1 MMLDN
6 TQSSMSTYTADC
18 SGVASALYELG
29 GMTVIHDAS
38 GCNSTYTTHDEPRW
52 NTMPSAGFI
61 SALTEMD
68 AVLGNDSRIIDDIVD
83 AARKLTPAFVA
94 IAGTPIPMMTGVDL
108 KGIARLVESRTRI
121 PSFAVQTN
129 SMRAYSVGCAQAW
142 IELSRRFVVP
152 NGARAGSFGINLLGA
167 TPLGFSTGGMLESLR
182 AAAARAGYTIN
193 ACWAMGDKLESL
205 ANTAAARVNVV
216 VSSSGL
222 PLAQCFERCFGTPY
236 VCGLPVGGLA
246 PRGHAAVEWAAK
258 NRRSVPAADFL
269 GADAGGTRTAVLG
282 APLAAASTAAADD
295 EHVGFIIRTGKI
307 RQVVLQAAVRLEHFY
322 QFLRSL
328 FALVRT
334 NSQHVELV
342 FAIVRVVFFQ
352 NLILFLCSR
361 SSRFHCSIFCTLCF
375 YLLNGF
381 QHFFC
386 IHDAAPPY
394 FSISRL
400 LYISRRSGS
409 ESALFARLASEH
421 LPSAISSTRS
431 FKCLHS
437 GSMYLPFNRLASI
450 ATCG

>member
-1 MMLDN
+1 MLLDY

-18 SGVASALYELG
+18 SSVASALYELG

-52 NTMPSAGFI
+52 NTMPSAVFI

-167 TPLGFSTGGMLESLR
+167 TPLDFSTGGMLESLR

-246 PRGHAAVEWAAK
+246 PRWHAAVEWAAK
-258 NRRSVPAADFL
+258 NRCRRR
-269 GADAGGTRTAVLG
+269 GDATLTVDGREEPLRRARRRCSARTAT
-282 APLAAASTAAADD
+282 P
-295 EHVGFIIRTGKI
+295 
-307 RQVVLQAAVRLEHFY
+307 Q
-322 QFLRSL
+322 
-328 FALVRT
+328 
-334 NSQHVELV
+334 
-342 FAIVRVVFFQ
+342 
-352 NLILFLCSR
+352 
-361 SSRFHCSIFCTLCF
+361 
-375 YLLNGF
+375 
-381 QHFFC
+381 
-386 IHDAAPPY
+386 P
-394 FSISRL
+394 
-400 LYISRRSGS
+400 
-409 ESALFARLASEH
+409 
-421 LPSAISSTRS
+421 
-431 FKCLHS
+431 
-437 GSMYLPFNRLASI
+437 
-450 ATCG
+450 

>member
-1 MMLDN
+1 MLLDY

-52 NTMPSAGFI
+52 NTMPSAVFI

-167 TPLGFSTGGMLESLR
+167 TPLDFSTGGMLESLR

-222 PLAQCFERCFGTPY
+222 PLAQCFERCFG
-236 VCGLPVGGLA
+236 
-246 PRGHAAVEWAAK
+246 
-258 NRRSVPAADFL
+258 ADT
-269 GADAGGTRTAVLG
+269 GGTRTAVLG
-282 APLAAASTAAADD
+282 EPLAAACTAAAVNLEQPGSCRALSPLPSLGIEAPILSSNLSEDLLRAMLGGTEVLAAD
-295 EHVGFIIRTGKI
+295 PLFDIIAEEARVGRTIAFPHEACSGRMYRSGI
-307 RQVVLQAAVRLEHFY
+307 VNILERAPFN
-322 QFLRSL
+322 
-328 FALVRT
+328 ALVG
-334 NSQHVELV
+334 
-342 FAIVRVVFFQ
+342 
-352 NLILFLCSR
+352 NLLD
-361 SSRFHCSIFCTLCF
+361 T
-375 YLLNGF
+375 
-381 QHFFC
+381 
-386 IHDAAPPY
+386 A
-394 FSISRL
+394 
-400 LYISRRSGS
+400 
-409 ESALFARLASEH
+409 
-421 LPSAISSTRS
+421 
-431 FKCLHS
+431 K
-437 GSMYLPFNRLASI
+437 
-450 ATCG
+450 

>member
-1 MMLDN
+1 MLLDY

-52 NTMPSAGFI
+52 NTMPSAVFI

-167 TPLGFSTGGMLESLR
+167 TPLDFSTGGMLESLR

-246 PRGHAAVEWAAK
+246 PRWHAAVEWAAK
-258 NRRSVPAADFL
+258 NRCSVPAADFL

-282 APLAAASTAAADD
+282 GTEVLAADPLFDIIAEEAR
-295 EHVGFIIRTGKI
+295 VGRTI
-307 RQVVLQAAVRLEHFY
+307 AFPHEA
-322 QFLRSL
+322 
-328 FALVRT
+328 
-334 NSQHVELV
+334 
-342 FAIVRVVFFQ
+342 
-352 NLILFLCSR
+352 C
-361 SSRFHCSIFCTLCF
+361 
-375 YLLNGF
+375 
-381 QHFFC
+381 
-386 IHDAAPPY
+386 
-394 FSISRL
+394 
-400 LYISRRSGS
+400 
-409 ESALFARLASEH
+409 
-421 LPSAISSTRS
+421 
-431 FKCLHS
+431 S
-437 GSMYLPFNRLASI
+437 GSMYRSGIVNILERAPFDALVGNLLDTAK
-450 ATCG
+450 

>member
-1 MMLDN
+1 MLLDY

-38 GCNSTYTTHDEPRW
+38 GCNSTYTT
-52 NTMPSAGFI
+52 
-61 SALTEMD
+61 D

-167 TPLGFSTGGMLESLR
+167 TPLDFSTGGMLESLR

-205 ANTAAARVNVV
+205 ANTEAARVNVV

-246 PRGHAAVEWAAK
+246 PRWHAAVEWAAK

-282 APLAAASTAAADD
+282 EPLAAACPHEACSGRMYRSGI
-295 EHVGFIIRTGKI
+295 VNI
-307 RQVVLQAAVRLEHFY
+307 LERAPFD
-322 QFLRSL
+322 
-328 FALVRT
+328 ALVG
-334 NSQHVELV
+334 
-342 FAIVRVVFFQ
+342 
-352 NLILFLCSR
+352 NLLD
-361 SSRFHCSIFCTLCF
+361 T
-375 YLLNGF
+375 
-381 QHFFC
+381 
-386 IHDAAPPY
+386 A
-394 FSISRL
+394 
-400 LYISRRSGS
+400 
-409 ESALFARLASEH
+409 
-421 LPSAISSTRS
+421 
-431 FKCLHS
+431 K
-437 GSMYLPFNRLASI
+437 
-450 ATCG
+450 

>member
-1 MMLDN
+1 MLLDY

-52 NTMPSAGFI
+52 NTMPSAVFI

-167 TPLGFSTGGMLESLR
+167 TPLDFSTGGMLESLR

-246 PRGHAAVEWAAK
+246 AAC
-258 NRRSVPAADFL
+258 
-269 GADAGGTRTAVLG
+269 
-282 APLAAASTAAADD
+282 TAAAVNLDQPGSCRALSPLPSLGIEAPILSSNLSED
-295 EHVGFIIRTGKI
+295 LLRAMLGGTEVLAADPLFDIIAEEARVGRTIAFPHEACSGRMYRSGI
-307 RQVVLQAAVRLEHFY
+307 VNILERAPFD
-322 QFLRSL
+322 
-328 FALVRT
+328 ALVG
-334 NSQHVELV
+334 
-342 FAIVRVVFFQ
+342 
-352 NLILFLCSR
+352 NLLD
-361 SSRFHCSIFCTLCF
+361 T
-375 YLLNGF
+375 
-381 QHFFC
+381 
-386 IHDAAPPY
+386 A
-394 FSISRL
+394 
-400 LYISRRSGS
+400 
-409 ESALFARLASEH
+409 
-421 LPSAISSTRS
+421 
-431 FKCLHS
+431 K
-437 GSMYLPFNRLASI
+437 
-450 ATCG
+450 

>member
-1 MMLDN
+1 MLLDY

-52 NTMPSAGFI
+52 NTMPSAVFI

-167 TPLGFSTGGMLESLR
+167 TPLDFSTGGMLESLR

-246 PRGHAAVEWAAK
+246 PRWHAAVEWAAK
-258 NRRSVPAADFL
+258 NRCSVPAADFL

-282 APLAAASTAAADD
+282 EPLAAACTAAAVNLEQPGSCRALSPLPSLGIEAPILSSNLSEDLLRAMLGGTEVLAAD
-295 EHVGFIIRTGKI
+295 PLFDIIAEEARVGRTIAFPHEACSGRMYRSGI
-307 RQVVLQAAVRLEHFY
+307 VNILERAPFD
-322 QFLRSL
+322 
-328 FALVRT
+328 ALVG
-334 NSQHVELV
+334 
-342 FAIVRVVFFQ
+342 
-352 NLILFLCSR
+352 NLL
-361 SSRFHCSIFCTLCF
+361 
-375 YLLNGF
+375 
-381 QHFFC
+381 
-386 IHDAAPPY
+386 DPA
-394 FSISRL
+394 
-400 LYISRRSGS
+400 
-409 ESALFARLASEH
+409 
-421 LPSAISSTRS
+421 
-431 FKCLHS
+431 K
-437 GSMYLPFNRLASI
+437 
-450 ATCG
+450 

>member
-1 MMLDN
+1 MLLDY

-52 NTMPSAGFI
+52 NTMPSAVFI

-68 AVLGNDSRIIDDIVD
+68 AVLGNDCRIIDDIVD

-167 TPLGFSTGGMLESLR
+167 TPLDFSTGGMLESLR

-246 PRGHAAVEWAAK
+246 PRWHAAVEWAAK
-258 NRRSVPAADFL
+258 NRCSVPAADFL

-282 APLAAASTAAADD
+282 EPLAAACTAAAVNLEQPGSCRALSPLPSLGIEAPILSSNLSEDLLRAMLGGTEMLAAD
-295 EHVGFIIRTGKI
+295 PLFDIIAEEARVGRTIAFPHEACSGRMYRSGI
-307 RQVVLQAAVRLEHFY
+307 VNILERAPFD
-322 QFLRSL
+322 
-328 FALVRT
+328 ALVG
-334 NSQHVELV
+334 
-342 FAIVRVVFFQ
+342 
-352 NLILFLCSR
+352 NLLD
-361 SSRFHCSIFCTLCF
+361 T
-375 YLLNGF
+375 
-381 QHFFC
+381 
-386 IHDAAPPY
+386 A
-394 FSISRL
+394 
-400 LYISRRSGS
+400 
-409 ESALFARLASEH
+409 
-421 LPSAISSTRS
+421 
-431 FKCLHS
+431 K
-437 GSMYLPFNRLASI
+437 
-450 ATCG
+450 

>member
-1 MMLDN
+1 MLLDY

-52 NTMPSAGFI
+52 NTMPSAVFI

-167 TPLGFSTGGMLESLR
+167 TPLDFSTGGMLESLR

-222 PLAQCFERCFGTPY
+222 PLAQCFERCFGTP
-236 VCGLPVGGLA
+236 
-246 PRGHAAVEWAAK
+246 
-258 NRRSVPAADFL
+258 
-269 GADAGGTRTAVLG
+269 
-282 APLAAASTAAADD
+282 
-295 EHVGFIIRTGKI
+295 
-307 RQVVLQAAVRLEHFY
+307 
-322 QFLRSL
+322 
-328 FALVRT
+328 
-334 NSQHVELV
+334 
-342 FAIVRVVFFQ
+342 
-352 NLILFLCSR
+352 
-361 SSRFHCSIFCTLCF
+361 
-375 YLLNGF
+375 
-381 QHFFC
+381 
-386 IHDAAPPY
+386 
-394 FSISRL
+394 
-400 LYISRRSGS
+400 
-409 ESALFARLASEH
+409 
-421 LPSAISSTRS
+421 
-431 FKCLHS
+431 
-437 GSMYLPFNRLASI
+437 
-450 ATCG
+450 